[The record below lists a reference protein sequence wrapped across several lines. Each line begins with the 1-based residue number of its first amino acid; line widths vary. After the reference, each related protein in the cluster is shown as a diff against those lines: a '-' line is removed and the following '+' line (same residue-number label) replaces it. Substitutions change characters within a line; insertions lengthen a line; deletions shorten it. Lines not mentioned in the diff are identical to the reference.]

1 MMNITTLALLVLAP
15 LLVWRVYLRVK
26 GMMLSQRSILS
37 RHYTGL
43 IVFAGMVL
51 VAGSEVMRQPALLG
65 WLGIGTAAG
74 IAYAVW
80 GLRLTRFDNTT
91 VFYTPNARLGMV
103 IAMLFVARVMYIGV
117 EIYANQDNGA
127 PTPGF
132 TDSPLT
138 LLAIGLT
145 GGYFGTYSAGL
156 IRWRRSLDKAVRK
169 A

>member
-1 MMNITTLALLVLAP
+1 MMNITTIALLVLAP
-15 LLVWRVYLRVK
+15 LLVWRVYLRIK
-26 GMMLSQRSILS
+26 AMMQSQRSILS

-51 VAGSEVMRQPALLG
+51 IAGSEVATRPALLG
-65 WLGIGTAAG
+65 WLAVGTAAG
-74 IAYAVW
+74 IAYAIW

-91 VFYTPNARLGMV
+91 LFYAPNARLGMV
-103 IAMLFVARVMYIGV
+103 IAMLFVARVLYIGV
-117 EIYANQDNGA
+117 DIYANQNSGV

-132 TDSPLT
+132 TESELT

-156 IRWRRSLDKAVRK
+156 IRWRRALDKAIRK
-169 A
+169 S

>member
-1 MMNITTLALLVLAP
+1 MMNITTIALLVLAP
-15 LLVWRVYLRVK
+15 LLVWRVFLRVK
-26 GMMLSQRSILS
+26 AMMVSQRSILS
-37 RHYTGL
+37 RHYTGVL
-43 IVFAGMVL
+43 VFGGMVL
-51 VAGSEVMRQPALLG
+51 VAASEVFRNLPMLG
-65 WLGIGTAAG
+65 WLGLGTAAG

-80 GLRLTRFDNTT
+80 GLRLTRFDNAT
-91 VFYTPNARLGMV
+91 VYFTPNARLGLV

-117 EIYANQDNGA
+117 EIYANQDSGV

-132 TDSPLT
+132 TESPLT

-156 IRWRRSLDKAVRK
+156 IRWRRSLTRAIRK